1 MRSPLVLLMIIVALV
16 AAGCGGGGD
25 SGGGDKSTSK
35 EAYGKQLAAAGQT
48 LQKTFADIGDQTGN
62 TTSSAKI
69 GARLKTGATALDQA
83 VKKFEAI
90 TPPDD
95 VKAAHAK
102 IIAGLQEIADALR
115 KSASAAASDDPAALN
130 KALAALTT
138 GDGVKKITE
147 AQQELEAAGVTV
159 TDKNTTN

>member
-1 MRSPLVLLMIIVALV
+1 MRSPLVLLMVIVALV
-16 AAGCGGGGD
+16 VAGCGGGD
-25 SGGGDKSTSK
+25 SGGNDKSTSK
-35 EAYGKQLAAAGQT
+35 EAYGKQLAAAGQA

-62 TTSSAKI
+62 TTSSKKI
-69 GARLKTGATALDQA
+69 GARLKKGATTLDQA

-90 TPPDD
+90 TPPAD
-95 VKAAHAK
+95 VKGAHAK

-115 KSASAAASDDPAALN
+115 KSADAATNDDPATLN

-138 GDGVKKITE
+138 GDGIKKITE

-159 TDKNTTN
+159 TDRNTTN